1 MTLPDPEGR
10 DGPAELSIVLVS
22 TNQRHLLE
30 QSLPTLLALRG
41 EATFEVGVVDNAC
54 RDGTADWVVRT
65 YPEVRTIRNAVPRSY
80 AANVNQGIRRLRRG
94 RYVAVMN
101 PDVKCLPGL
110 LSESVGFLDRHPDV
124 GLVGPQLLE
133 PDGSVQLSCRRFS
146 TPLTLVLRGLQLD
159 RVVRAASVDRFLM
172 KDVDHGR
179 SLDVDWVFGA
189 MMIARREAVAA
200 VGGMDERY
208 RVTHWEDE
216 DWCCAMWRGG
226 WRVCYVPAAR
236 AVHEHQQAGR
246 RRPFGRMGRAKAIN
260 AVRMLVKFRGRL
272 SRTAAGA
279 GRPAS

>member
-1 MTLPDPEGR
+1 MTSAWFACGRLAALGLLLAAAGACGGGGAPAGPGGAAKTGAPPAESLQTILQHADSSFR
-10 DGPAELSIVLVS
+10 DGDYVEAQKAYEQALQADPGQSRATANLATCYLKNRATRKAQEL
-22 TNQRHLLE
+22 LL
-30 QSLPTLLALRG
+30 
-41 EATFEVGVVDNAC
+41 
-54 RDGTADWVVRT
+54 
-65 YPEVRTIRNAVPRSY
+65 
-80 AANVNQGIRRLRRG
+80 
-94 RYVAVMN
+94 
-101 PDVKCLPGL
+101 
-110 LSESVGFLDRHPDV
+110 GFLDRHPDV